1 MLVTMKLGQQ
11 MAEDLAHFRI
21 GVKNRRQKVDEAS
34 QALFEPAFKAKLW
47 KVKGQ
52 GDRTKES
59 DWFLREMWIA
69 KNGCLV
75 YHSVKD
81 ERDLVY
87 YTHADLSRAK
97 LVSVPNEDSFR
108 PWAFEVQLPPANG
121 VEFSPGEFAAEN
133 DEMRSRWLSELGKFM

>member
-1 MLVTMKLGQQ
+1 MKLGQQ
-11 MAEDLAHFRI
+11 MAEDLALFRV
-21 GVKNRRQKVDEAS
+21 GVKNRRQQVTEGS
-34 QALFEPAFKAKLW
+34 QAEFEPVFKAKLW

-52 GDRTKES
+52 GDRMKEE

-75 YHSVKD
+75 YHSVRD

-87 YTHADLSRAK
+87 YTHADLERAK

-108 PWAFEVQLPPANG
+108 PWAFEVQLPPAHG
-121 VEFSPGEFAAEN
+121 VEFSPGEFAAESE
-133 DEMRSRWLSELGKFM
+133 EMRAQWLSQLKKFM